1 MVRSTPHHAPMPDIQ
16 SGAPPHHMPP
26 MWDSGTGP
34 SIYHGAPTH
43 HAPPTWGSRT
53 GAPIHY
59 GAPVVRPSLP
69 LLRRDDNDEDDDYD
83 DNDNEGSSVQ
93 EGTKSF

>member
-1 MVRSTPHHAPMPDIQ
+1 
-16 SGAPPHHMPP
+16 MPP